1 MISFLANPLRFKKF
15 ANVAAPIFGLL
26 ALVLIGSGLY
36 FGLWGS
42 PEDQL
47 QGHSVR
53 IMYVHVPAVVTGMG
67 AYAGMAIAS
76 LLSYIWRHPLSDEL
90 AHALALPGAA
100 FTALGLMTGSLWG
113 KTSWGTFWQWDG
125 RMTSTLIL
133 LFLFIGYMAV
143 WAGIE
148 DKRRAARIAG
158 LVAMV
163 GSINLPIIKFSVDWW
178 NTLHQTSSYSMPG
191 APGLP
196 GSIALPLT
204 LMILGYTFF
213 LGWLVLNKVLNKI
226 ASAKTRRK
234 RPAAAT
240 TSLEKL

>member
-15 ANVAAPIFGLL
+15 ANVAAPIFGVC
-26 ALVLIGSGLY
+26 ALVLILSGLY
-36 FGLWGS
+36 FGLYHS
-42 PEDQL
+42 PEDYQ

-53 IMYVHVPAVVTGMG
+53 IMYVHVPAVWTGMA
-67 AYAGMAIAS
+67 AYAGMAVSS
-76 LLSYIWRHPLSDEL
+76 LLAYIWRHPLSDEL
-90 AHALALPGAA
+90 AKALALPGAA
-100 FTALGLMTGSLWG
+100 FTALGLLTGSLWG

-143 WAGIE
+143 WAGID

-178 NTLHQTSSYSMPG
+178 NSLHQSSSVSMPD

-196 GSIALPLT
+196 PSILLPLM
-204 LMILGYTFF
+204 LMTFGYSFF
-213 LGWLVLNKVLNKI
+213 LGWLVLNTMLNKI
-226 ASAKTRRK
+226 ASAKTNRR
-234 RPAAAT
+234 RPAAAGASMET
-240 TSLEKL
+240 L

>member
-15 ANVAAPIFGLL
+15 ANVAAPIFGAC
-26 ALVLIGSGLY
+26 ALVIICTGFWFALY
-36 FGLWGS
+36 II
-42 PEDQL
+42 PEDYQ

-53 IMYVHVPAVVTGMG
+53 IMFVHVPAVLTGMS

-76 LLSYIWRHPLSDEL
+76 LLSYIWRHPLSDVL
-90 AHALALPGAA
+90 AKALALPGAA
-100 FTALGLMTGSLWG
+100 FTALGLLTGALWG
-113 KTSWGTFWQWDG
+113 KTSWGTYWQWDG

-163 GSINLPIIKFSVDWW
+163 GSVNLPIIYKSVDWW
-178 NTLHQTSSYSMPG
+178 NSLHQSSSFAEKG
-191 APGLP
+191 
-196 GSIALPLT
+196 ALPSDIRFL
-204 LMILGYTFF
+204 LSALIFGYFFF
-213 LGWLVLNKVLNKI
+213 LGWIVLNVMLNKI
-226 ASAKTRRK
+226 ASAKTKRR
-234 RPAAAT
+234 RPAAAS
-240 TSLEKL
+240 TSMEKI

>member
-15 ANVAAPIFGLL
+15 ADIAAPLFGFL
-26 ALVLIGSGLY
+26 ALVMICTGFWYALY
-36 FGLWGS
+36 II
-42 PEDQL
+42 PEDVKQ
-47 QGHSVR
+47 HDSVR
-53 IMYVHVPAVVTGMG
+53 IMFVHVPAVWTGMA
-67 AYAGMAIAS
+67 AYGGMAIAS

-90 AHALALPGAA
+90 ARALALPGAA
-100 FTALGLMTGSLWG
+100 FTALGLMTGALWG

-148 DKRRAARIAG
+148 NKRQAARTAG

-163 GSINLPIIKFSVDWW
+163 GSINLPIIKYSVDWW
-178 NTLHQTSSYSMPG
+178 NGLHQTSSFSDAGSM
-191 APGLP
+191 ATDMKVLLF
-196 GSIALPLT
+196 ALA
-204 LMILGYTFF
+204 LGYSFF
-213 LGWLVLNKVLNKI
+213 LGWIVLNRMLNKI
-226 ASAKTRRK
+226 ASAKTQRN